1 MIAIRRLF
9 ANRHAPTIVLVLA
22 TLVWGASFVI
32 TRAAVQGVSPLI
44 FVACRFMTASAA
56 VTLLTRPAL
65 HRLSAIEMR
74 AGLALGVAMLGG
86 YTLQAIAM
94 HRGIDSGRAA
104 FISALYVPVVPVL
117 QLLVLRRMPGRH
129 VWIGLGLACAG
140 LVLMAGRQSGSA
152 AGPQLLVLAG
162 AFAIAAEILLVGVFA
177 GRTDPRRLAIAEC
190 FVLSVLCLALS
201 LATGTALPPLRAPW
215 VLAALGLGCASACLQ
230 IAVNWAQR
238 SVNPA
243 RATLIYTMEPVWAGL
258 FGALAGERMGTMAL
272 VGAAL
277 ILGSV
282 IVSAER

>member
-1 MIAIRRLF
+1 M
-9 ANRHAPTIVLVLA
+9 LVLA

-32 TRAAVQGVSPLI
+32 TRSAVQDVSPLI
-44 FVACRFMTASAA
+44 FVACRFLTASVV
-56 VTLLTRPAL
+56 VTLLTRPSL
-65 HRLSAIEMR
+65 GQLSAVEMR

-86 YTLQAIAM
+86 YTLQAVAM

-104 FISALYVPVVPVL
+104 FISALYVPVVPIL
-117 QLLVLRRMPGRH
+117 QLLILRRMPGRR

-152 AGPQLLVLAG
+152 IGPQLLVLAG

-177 GRTDPRRLAIAEC
+177 GRVDPRRLAIVEC
-190 FVLSVLCLALS
+190 LVLSVLCF
-201 LATGTALPPLRAPW
+201 G
-215 VLAALGLGCASACLQ
+215 LAAATRTAFPPVHAKWIFAAFGLGCASAGLQ

-258 FGALAGERMGTMAL
+258 FGALAGERMGAVAL
-272 VGAAL
+272 IGAVL